1 MWYWVAS
8 EAKTRQFK
16 AEPVESF
23 PEPSDPDKLA
33 LSPALG
39 DGYVSPELLLARG
52 PIRRRQGIVP

>member
-33 LSPALG
+33 WMPMQKKKPNRIAG
-39 DGYVSPELLLARG
+39 LLAFFPR
-52 PIRRRQGIVP
+52 